1 MQNVQ
6 TKAGTIINE
15 DFLPQDNAAIPENN
29 DQVLCISFQEDSGE
43 HQPHHPTDQP
53 WFQINRKSYPKI
65 I

>member
-53 WFQINRKSYPKI
+53 
-65 I
+65 